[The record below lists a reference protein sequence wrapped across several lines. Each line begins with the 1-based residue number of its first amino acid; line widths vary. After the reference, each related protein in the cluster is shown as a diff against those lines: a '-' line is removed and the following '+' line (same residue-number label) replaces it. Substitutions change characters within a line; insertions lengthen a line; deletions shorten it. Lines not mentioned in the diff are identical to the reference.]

1 MNIEEAIDI
10 VIEAA
15 REEAVTQKF
24 NDEFEKHSVIMYA
37 ANMLENWSYKNVTSE
52 DN

>member
-1 MNIEEAIDI
+1 MNIEEAIDV
-10 VIEAA
+10 VINAA

-24 NDEFEKHSVIMYA
+24 NDEFEKHSMIMYA
-37 ANMLENWSYKNVTSE
+37 ANMLETWAYKNVSSE